1 MTISKQT
8 SKGKKRQRKIDSALQ
23 VIKVIEM
30 FLHCQFTCFLNCETF
45 RKKAKKVLNQL
56 QTLQSC
62 ILLMILKVRIEKSN
76 VDKKFPLTVNLCFVD
91 FAEKLHKKMES
102 SREKFNVRLLLMNL
116 ISRLIGVHQV
126 STTKCFTH

>member
-1 MTISKQT
+1 M
-8 SKGKKRQRKIDSALQ
+8 
-23 VIKVIEM
+23 
-30 FLHCQFTCFLNCETF
+30 
-45 RKKAKKVLNQL
+45 LNQL

-76 VDKKFPLTVNLCFVD
+76 VDKKFPLTINLCFVD

-126 STTKCFTH
+126 STTKCFTCKKELLSHVIFCSYFCSIFIHFFNGICNPIKEVHHSLTLAL